1 MFHLEDLPNELFLII
16 FSYLTKFELLES
28 FLKLN
33 IRFNILLSNYIHHLY
48 FSSILSKN
56 QLDKYSQNYFP
67 FINNYIYSLTFD
79 NYQIGNDFLEKTK
92 FIQLENLSR
101 IKLIDNGIDLQEDLL
116 QRFKPDTLNLVI
128 TSLNQENKRWKF
140 LSTSVKR
147 LQIELETGEN
157 AKKYLRSDFSF

>member
-1 MFHLEDLPNELFLII
+1 MFHLEDLPNELILII

-48 FSSILSKN
+48 FSSILTKN

-128 TSLNQENKRWKF
+128 TSLNQENKRWKL

-157 AKKYLRSDFSF
+157 AKKYLRSTFSF

>member
-33 IRFNILLSNYIHHLY
+33 LRFTILLSKHIHHINL
-48 FSSILSKN
+48 SSTLTRS
-56 QLDKYSQNYFP
+56 QLDKYSKNDFP
-67 FINNYIYSLTFD
+67 HINNYIYSFTFD
-79 NYQIGNDFLEKTK
+79 NYQIGKDFLEKTK
-92 FIQLENLSR
+92 LIQSENLYQ
-101 IKLIDNGIDLQEDLL
+101 IKLIDNGIDLEEDLL
-116 QRFKPDTLNLVI
+116 ERFKPDILNIVI
-128 TSLNQENKRWKF
+128 TSLNHENKRWKF

-157 AKKYLRSDFSF
+157 AKKYFKFSVSF